1 MTVRIYQK
9 NKGHFDT
16 LRFTTDCYPE
26 VNTVKFQDQSAV
38 IFFKDYNKTPMLVPL
53 HEGITIEAQ
62 EGD

>member
-16 LRFTTDCYPE
+16 PRFTSSCFVE

-38 IFFKDYNKTPMLVPL
+38 IFFKDYSKKPMLVPL
-53 HEGITIEAQ
+53 HDGITIEVQ
-62 EGD
+62 EGE